1 MKLLVA
7 NNAAPFV
14 RGGAELLADRLVL
27 ELRRAGHEAELLR
40 LPLGDTP
47 EQIVDGM
54 IAAATLTAVNVDRII
69 GLKFPAYLIPHHDV
83 VVWLVHQLR
92 QAYDPA
98 PVGWPDD
105 ARLGEVKAAI
115 HAADGAAFA
124 RAQRLYAISP
134 VVADRLQRATGL
146 HAEVLLTPPHAEVE
160 YRTGPAGD
168 YLLAHG
174 RISDGKRQFLAIE
187 AMVHA
192 RPGYRL
198 VVAGSPDSP
207 ESVQRLE
214 ALVDRLGVR
223 DRVQIIGRFLASDE
237 LLDLIAHCIGSVYL
251 PLDEDSYGYVCY
263 EAAMSGKPLITASDS
278 GGTHTLVA
286 EGVTG
291 LIAEPDPLALAT
303 AFDLLALDLPRS
315 AEMGL
320 AARDAARGLD
330 LSWSR
335 VVQELTR

>member
-1 MKLLVA
+1 MKILVA

-27 ELRRAGHEAELLR
+27 ELQRAGHEAELLR

-98 PVGWPDD
+98 PVGWPHD
-105 ARLGEVKAAI
+105 ARFNEIKAAV
-115 HAADGAAFA
+115 HAADNAAFA
-124 RAQRLYAISP
+124 RARRLYAISP
-134 VVADRLQRATGL
+134 VVAGRLNRSTGL
-146 HAEVLLTPPHAEVE
+146 RAEVLMTPPHSEIE
-160 YRTGPAGD
+160 YRTGVASD

-187 AMVHA
+187 AMRYA
-192 RPGYRL
+192 KPGYRL
-198 VVAGSPDSP
+198 IVAGTPDSP
-207 ESVQRLE
+207 ESLERLE
-214 ALVDRLGVR
+214 SHVDLLGVR
-223 DRVQIIGRFLASDE
+223 DRVELIGQFVPDDE
-237 LLDLIAHCIGSVYL
+237 LLDLIAHSIGSVYL
-251 PLDEDSYGYVCY
+251 PMDEDSYGYVCY
-263 EAAMSGKPLITASDS
+263 EAAMSSKPLITASDS
-278 GGTHTLVA
+278 GGTLTLV
-286 EGVTG
+286 EDGVTG
-291 LIAEPDPLALAT
+291 YVADPDPRELAT
-303 AFDLLALDLPRS
+303 VFDRLALDS
-315 AEMGL
+315 EQAAEMGL
-320 AARDAARGLD
+320 AARRAAEGLD

-335 VVQELTR
+335 VVKELTR